1 MKTQLAATV
10 LVLACIISGCGPT
23 VTIKHE
29 VQPIHLT
36 VDVNIRVQK
45 ELEKFFDFEESR
57 DKDGG
62 AAKAEAE

>member
-1 MKTQLAATV
+1 LTATV
-10 LVLACIISGCGPT
+10 LGLACIIAGCGPT

-57 DKDGG
+57 GSEG
-62 AAKAEAE
+62 EAAKAEAE